1 MIISVVDLHS
11 TKLNNNNFACLTCIP
26 VYFSMHY
33 LGSGFSILYGKYLH
47 LEFIQILLVP
57 IPRTFQ
63 MTYFFMLKI

>member
-33 LGSGFSILYGKYLH
+33 LGSGFSILYGKFCIKNLYKYYLS
-47 LEFIQILLVP
+47 Q
-57 IPRTFQ
+57 FQ
-63 MTYFFMLKI
+63 ELFK